1 MGVTAIFPDPVAR
14 WTWDQAMYRRLLKT
28 TGGKERIAGYVRA
41 DLGLDPGPHAELI
54 ARVHAAKTA
63 RYADLMAAGA
73 ITLRPGVEEVLNK
86 ARATGLAL
94 AVATTTSPG
103 NVDAL
108 IQATL
113 RRRADEVFDVIAAGD
128 DVAAKKPA
136 PDVYL
141 LALSRL
147 GLPADA
153 ALAIEDSRNG
163 LLSAKSAG
171 LRCVV
176 SPGAY
181 TDDEDFA
188 DADHLV
194 DRLDWDDLARVAAA
208 W

>member
-1 MGVTAIFPDPVAR
+1 M
-14 WTWDQAMYRRLLKT
+14 RR
-28 TGGKERIAGYVRA
+28 
-41 DLGLDPGPHAELI
+41 DLGLDPEPRSDLI
-54 ARVHAAKTA
+54 ARLHAAKTA
-63 RYADLMAAGA
+63 RYAELMAAGA
-73 ITLRPGVEEVLNK
+73 IALRPGVEEVLAK
-86 ARATGLAL
+86 ARESGLAL

-113 RRRADEVFDVIAAGD
+113 GRRADEVFDIIAAGD

-141 LALSRL
+141 LALERL
-147 GLPADA
+147 GVPADA

-163 LLSAKSAG
+163 LMSAKSAG

-194 DRLDWDDLARVAAA
+194 DHLDWVDLARIAGA